1 MNVADVMTRSV
12 TYVTQDTSLVDV
24 ARTMRQDHVGDVV
37 VTRAGEPGN
46 RPVGILTDRD
56 IVIQVAAVDAPL
68 SSLTAGDAMSREL
81 VTVAADA
88 SLVEAVSQMGQHGI
102 RRLPVTDEDGL
113 LIGLLSMDDVL
124 AQLGVLLDNLA
135 DVVRFQQQ
143 IEEEI
148 HS

>member
-1 MNVADVMTRSV
+1 MNVADVMTRAV
-12 TYVTQDTSLVDV
+12 TYVTEDTSLAEV
-24 ARTMRQDHVGDVV
+24 ARTMRKDHVGDVV
-37 VTRAGEPGN
+37 VTRGAEPGN

-56 IVIQVAAVDAPL
+56 IVIQVVAEDVPL

-81 VTVAADA
+81 VTVEETA
-88 SLVEAVSQMGQHGI
+88 SVVAAVSQMGQHGI
-102 RRLPVTDEDGL
+102 RRLPVTDREGQ

-124 AQLGVLLDNLA
+124 AQLGVLLDNIA